1 MVRIRKRPWLLAL
14 LALVALTAGTG
25 ILVSCKTAPPPEPAV
40 EPEPEPEPAPVAAAP
55 VPKPD
60 AEYQTAKQMRA
71 TVTQYG
77 LDKYD
82 AASFQKAEASFKD
95 GEAAYDKDNAK
106 SKAAFQQAIAGYQK
120 VMDAGFP
127 VLVADKKKAAD
138 AAKADADSVKA
149 GVAVKSDYNAA
160 QNLYN
165 QAASAEKAKDYPK
178 SLDLYEQSRARFA
191 AAAQTTRQL
200 MAKAQASI
208 EEVKKDLATA
218 EQQAAE
224 AEKIREEGG
233 L

>member
-1 MVRIRKRPWLLAL
+1 MGRIRKRPWLLAL
-14 LALVALTAGTG
+14 LALLALSAGAG
-25 ILVSCKTAPPPEPAV
+25 ILVSCKTTPPPEPVV
-40 EPEPEPEPAPVAAAP
+40 EPEPTPEPAPVAA

-71 TVTQYG
+71 TVSQYG

-127 VLVADKKKAAD
+127 VLVADKKKAAE

-178 SLDLYEQSRARFA
+178 CLDLYEQSRARFA

>member
-82 AASFQKAEASFKD
+82 AAAFQKAEASFKD

-127 VLVADKKKAAD
+127 VLVADKKKAAE

-178 SLDLYEQSRARFA
+178 CLDLYEQSRARFA